1 MDISGVTLSENP
13 EIDVKNLYYSL
24 TSHVKYDHRY
34 TSDPEHLPYDTRT
47 AIGAL
52 RDGLAICGG
61 YAHALK
67 LLFEQAGIP
76 CRTVTGSYYRENHM
90 WNMARL
96 DGAWLWFDATADR
109 GVSPAFGFRHFAQ
122 EELDPTQ
129 YRWEPE
135 QVALLLRL
143 DAAHP

>member
-1 MDISGVTLSENP
+1 MTKKAEKVRILHHHDRPYHVMAGL
-13 EIDVKNLYYSL
+13 L
-24 TSHVKYDHRY
+24 TV
-34 TSDPEHLPYDTRT
+34 
-47 AIGAL
+47 
-52 RDGLAICGG
+52 
-61 YAHALK
+61 
-67 LLFEQAGIP
+67 LF
-76 CRTVTGSYYRENHM
+76 TVAFLVSCTGSESPKQPVQQEVPS
-90 WNMARL
+90 
-96 DGAWLWFDATADR
+96 ATADR